1 MFSFGTVNLIFV
13 VFVILYLPRI
23 WCWFG
28 SFKKQKRLY
37 NSKKNKLALI
47 IPARNEGKAVL
58 SLFESIENQSYDRSN
73 FDVFVVVK
81 EYDDPVIEYAKAI
94 GAEVFVDVN
103 QTCKGDCLDSTI
115 KILLKEK
122 PGVYD
127 GFLIVDADCVLDSKF
142 MEEMNNAMESG
153 ADVINAKK
161 LVKNYLP
168 GNQQNCNWVTAC
180 NGLIWTFMDDMGNR
194 WKSDHGFTTVT
205 VTTGI
210 LFSKKLVEKWG
221 GWIYRSTL
229 TEDME
234 LERDFCMRIIKSFIS
249 L

>member
-28 SFKKQKRLY
+28 SFKKQKRLN

-103 QTCKGDCLDSTI
+103 QT
-115 KILLKEK
+115 
-122 PGVYD
+122 
-127 GFLIVDADCVLDSKF
+127 
-142 MEEMNNAMESG
+142 
-153 ADVINAKK
+153 
-161 LVKNYLP
+161 
-168 GNQQNCNWVTAC
+168 
-180 NGLIWTFMDDMGNR
+180 
-194 WKSDHGFTTVT
+194 
-205 VTTGI
+205 
-210 LFSKKLVEKWG
+210 
-221 GWIYRSTL
+221 
-229 TEDME
+229 
-234 LERDFCMRIIKSFIS
+234 
-249 L
+249 